1 MKAFNS
7 VAGSVTGAAKP
18 GCCSNLSWT
27 LLIDWWMCWSGT
39 AFILGTL
46 TNSFW
51 IWWIP
56 MIIYLAAVLA
66 GIYINVLS
74 CRTVRDKTTASQF
87 IIYSKV
93 RLFLGFFIGFLAAVF
108 FILMIVN
115 YAKKGDRKE
124 FDQDNNTRARL
135 YLFYTFI
142 ELAYLVWILSTS
154 KRVVKSIT
162 LEHAYSS
169 L

>member
-7 VAGSVTGAAKP
+7 VAGSVTGSAKP

-27 LLIDWWMCWSGT
+27 ILIDWWWCWSGT

-46 TNSFW
+46 TNDFW

-56 MIIYLAAVLA
+56 MVVYLAAVLF

-74 CRTVRDKTTASQF
+74 CRTVRDKNTAAQF
-87 IIYSKV
+87 FIYSKA
-93 RLFLGFFIGFLAAVF
+93 RLYLGIFIGLLAAIF

-115 YAKKGDRKE
+115 YSKKSDRKE
-124 FDQDNNTRARL
+124 IDQDNKTRGRL
-135 YLFYTFI
+135 YLFYTII
-142 ELAYLVWILSTS
+142 ELVYLIWILATG
-154 KRVVKSIT
+154 KRVVQAIT